1 MSIPLL
7 RPFFPGTARR
17 SVLERGAGSRA
28 GVTAA
33 PRMAWDAP
41 AHIRAPDADPAS
53 AANSSSLLTHTLE
66 GSRCQLEGKSDGA
79 LGTWV

>member
-1 MSIPLL
+1 MSIPLPP
-7 RPFFPGTARR
+7 PFFQGTAGR

-41 AHIRAPDADPAS
+41 AHIRVPGANPAS
-53 AANSSSLLTHTLE
+53 AANSSSLLTHTPE
-66 GSRCQLEGKSDGA
+66 GSRCRLEGNSDGA